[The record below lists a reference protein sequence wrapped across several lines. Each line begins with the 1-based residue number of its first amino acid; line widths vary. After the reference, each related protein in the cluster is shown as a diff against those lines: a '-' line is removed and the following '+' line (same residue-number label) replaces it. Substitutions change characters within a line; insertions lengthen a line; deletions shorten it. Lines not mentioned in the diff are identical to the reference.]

1 MKQKPRWTL
10 EMLTASLAVLC
21 GLLVL
26 VLLIQRPTAWLALL
40 ALVVLW
46 GVVVVLF
53 RCQLRKWVARWMCGG
68 SFEGSKLQFSL
79 EPLSQPAALLS
90 GETVLWYNAQFR
102 TRLLNGQD
110 ALVNRVQKVLP
121 GLDLQ
126 QCRKQEGQLL
136 TLADGMWSVHSSTVP
151 GDAESMTLLVLN
163 EETALRKV
171 EAEYK
176 ASRPGYLVFLVDGYD
191 DVFGDMLDSERA
203 RLLEGINRTLEDMIG
218 RGSGFLRR
226 VASGRYIAVVEER
239 QMEQFANRGYDV
251 LDKIRALD
259 PSVNLS
265 LSIGIGRGAKTL
277 REAQDMAVQALD
289 MAQGRGGDQAA
300 EMTPDGFTFYGG
312 VSHGVEKRSKV
323 RSRIVA
329 DQLVKLI
336 KEADHVVIMGHRMSD
351 LDAIGSAEGVLRI
364 CKICDVP
371 AVIAVRRDATLAG
384 SLIDALCRAGQK
396 DDFID
401 PKDALPIIS
410 KRTLCIVVDTYQVG
424 LVESKDILEK
434 CGKVAVID
442 HHRKGVG
449 YIENPALVCHE
460 PYSSSASELV
470 TELLQYVG
478 ERDDKPN
485 RVEAEGLLSGIMLD
499 TRDFTLHTGV
509 RTFEAAAALRR
520 YGAETERVRQLFD
533 VTMVEYNAKA
543 DLVEKARMYKNC
555 AISVS
560 GEVAPEARVAIAQ
573 AANDLL
579 TIQGVDASF
588 VAVQVGTGVNISAR
602 SLGAVNVQVIMESL
616 GGGGHQTMAAA
627 QLKHI
632 TPEAARARIEGA
644 IDKYY
649 ASQKKGRCRRKIN
662 GTERI
667 TPMKQ
672 YDYLIVGAGLYGAV
686 FAQEAKKAG
695 KKCLVIDKRSHI
707 AGNIY
712 TEPVEGI
719 NVHRYGAHIFHTNNK
734 AVWQYVNQFAE
745 FNRYTNSPVANYHGE
760 IYNLPFNMNTFNK
773 MWGVVTP
780 AEAKA
785 KIEEQKKEAGITD
798 PQNLEE
804 QAISL
809 VGTDIYE
816 KLIKGYTGKQW
827 GRPCTELPAF
837 IIKRLPVR
845 FTYDDNYFNA
855 LYQGIPNGGY
865 TAMVEKMLDGTEVRL
880 NVDYLADREN
890 LNALAEKVVYTGPV
904 DAYFGYRLGALQ
916 YRSVRFETEVLDT
929 DNYQGNAV
937 VNYTDAETPYTRIIE
952 HKHFEFGT
960 QPKTVISREYSAE
973 WKKGDE
979 PYYPVNDEKNGALY
993 AEYKKLADAEPGVI
1007 FGGRLGE
1014 YKYYDM
1020 DKVIEVA
1027 LDVAAKELK

>member
-1 MKQKPRWTL
+1 
-10 EMLTASLAVLC
+10 MLTACLAILCVL
-21 GLLVL
+21 LML
-26 VLLIQRPTAWLALL
+26 VLLVQRPAIWPV
-40 ALVVLW
+40 LVVLAAAW
-46 GVVVVLF
+46 CIGMGLF
-53 RCQLRKWVARWMCGG
+53 RYRLRSQLARWVCGG
-68 SFEGSKLQFSL
+68 DFTKSKTKFSL
-79 EPLSQPAALLS
+79 EPLSQPVVLLS
-90 GETVLWYNAQFR
+90 GETVLWYNDQFR
-102 TRLLNGQD
+102 QRMLGGQD
-110 ALVNRVQKVLP
+110 LLVSRVQKVIP

-126 QCRKQEGQLL
+126 QARTQEGQQL
-136 TLADGMWSVHSSTVP
+136 TLADGVWSAHSSTVP
-151 GDAESMTLLVLN
+151 GDAETMTLVVFN
-163 EETALRKV
+163 EETALRRV

-191 DVFGDMLDSERA
+191 DVFSDMLDSERA
-203 RLLEGINRTLEDMIG
+203 RLLEGINRVLEEMIG
-218 RGSGFLRR
+218 RGTGFLRR

-239 QMEQFANRGYDV
+239 QLEQFAKRGYDV

-371 AVIAVRRDATLAG
+371 AVIAVRRDATLAS
-384 SLIDALCRAGQK
+384 SLINALVAAGQE

-401 PKDALPIIS
+401 PKGALPIIS
-410 KRTLCIVVDTYQVG
+410 KRTLCIVVDTYQVN
-424 LVESKDILEK
+424 LVESKEILEK

-449 YIENPALVCHE
+449 FIENPTLVCHE

-485 RVEAEGLLSGIMLD
+485 RVEAEGLLAGIMLD

-543 DLVEKARMYKNC
+543 DLVEAAQMYKNC
-555 AISVS
+555 AVSVS
-560 GEVAPEARVAIAQ
+560 GEVPPEARVAIAQ

-579 TIQGVDASF
+579 TIQNVEASF

-632 TPEAARARIEGA
+632 TPEAARARIQTA
-644 IDKYY
+644 IDQYRE
-649 ASQKKGRCRRKIN
+649 SQKK
-662 GTERI
+662 TSSE
-667 TPMKQ
+667 
-672 YDYLIVGAGLYGAV
+672 
-686 FAQEAKKAG
+686 
-695 KKCLVIDKRSHI
+695 
-707 AGNIY
+707 
-712 TEPVEGI
+712 
-719 NVHRYGAHIFHTNNK
+719 
-734 AVWQYVNQFAE
+734 
-745 FNRYTNSPVANYHGE
+745 
-760 IYNLPFNMNTFNK
+760 
-773 MWGVVTP
+773 
-780 AEAKA
+780 
-785 KIEEQKKEAGITD
+785 
-798 PQNLEE
+798 
-804 QAISL
+804 
-809 VGTDIYE
+809 
-816 KLIKGYTGKQW
+816 
-827 GRPCTELPAF
+827 
-837 IIKRLPVR
+837 
-845 FTYDDNYFNA
+845 
-855 LYQGIPNGGY
+855 
-865 TAMVEKMLDGTEVRL
+865 
-880 NVDYLADREN
+880 
-890 LNALAEKVVYTGPV
+890 
-904 DAYFGYRLGALQ
+904 
-916 YRSVRFETEVLDT
+916 
-929 DNYQGNAV
+929 
-937 VNYTDAETPYTRIIE
+937 
-952 HKHFEFGT
+952 
-960 QPKTVISREYSAE
+960 
-973 WKKGDE
+973 
-979 PYYPVNDEKNGALY
+979 
-993 AEYKKLADAEPGVI
+993 ADAEP
-1007 FGGRLGE
+1007 
-1014 YKYYDM
+1014 KKKDN
-1020 DKVIEVA
+1020 KP
-1027 LDVAAKELK
+1027 

>member
-1 MKQKPRWTL
+1 
-10 EMLTASLAVLC
+10 MLTASLAVLC
-21 GLLVL
+21 SLLVL

-384 SLIDALCRAGQK
+384 SLINALIAAGQE

-401 PKDALPIIS
+401 PKGALPIIS
-410 KRTLCIVVDTYQVG
+410 QRTLCIVVDTYQLG
-424 LVESKDILEK
+424 LVESREILEK

-449 YIENPALVCHE
+449 FIEKADLVCHE
-460 PYSSSASELV
+460 PYASSASELV
-470 TELLQYVG
+470 TEFLQYVG
-478 ERDDKPN
+478 DRDDKPN
-485 RVEAEGLLSGIMLD
+485 RIEAEGLLSGIMLD

-520 YGAETERVRQLFD
+520 YGAETEHVRQLFD
-533 VTMVEYNAKA
+533 VSMVEYTT
-543 DLVEKARMYKNC
+543 KARLVSEAQMYRGC
-555 AISVS
+555 AITVS

-579 TIQGVDASF
+579 TIQNVEASF
-588 VAVQVGTGVNISAR
+588 VAVQVGGGVNISAR

-632 TPEAARARIEGA
+632 TPEAAHSRIQTA
-644 IDKYY
+644 IDQYRE
-649 ASQKKGRCRRKIN
+649 AQKKS
-662 GTERI
+662 
-667 TPMKQ
+667 
-672 YDYLIVGAGLYGAV
+672 GL
-686 FAQEAKKAG
+686 E
-695 KKCLVIDKRSHI
+695 S
-707 AGNIY
+707 
-712 TEPVEGI
+712 E
-719 NVHRYGAHIFHTNNK
+719 
-734 AVWQYVNQFAE
+734 
-745 FNRYTNSPVANYHGE
+745 S
-760 IYNLPFNMNTFNK
+760 
-773 MWGVVTP
+773 
-780 AEAKA
+780 
-785 KIEEQKKEAGITD
+785 EQKKKD
-798 PQNLEE
+798 
-804 QAISL
+804 
-809 VGTDIYE
+809 
-816 KLIKGYTGKQW
+816 KQ
-827 GRPCTELPAF
+827 
-837 IIKRLPVR
+837 
-845 FTYDDNYFNA
+845 
-855 LYQGIPNGGY
+855 
-865 TAMVEKMLDGTEVRL
+865 
-880 NVDYLADREN
+880 
-890 LNALAEKVVYTGPV
+890 
-904 DAYFGYRLGALQ
+904 
-916 YRSVRFETEVLDT
+916 
-929 DNYQGNAV
+929 
-937 VNYTDAETPYTRIIE
+937 
-952 HKHFEFGT
+952 
-960 QPKTVISREYSAE
+960 
-973 WKKGDE
+973 
-979 PYYPVNDEKNGALY
+979 
-993 AEYKKLADAEPGVI
+993 
-1007 FGGRLGE
+1007 
-1014 YKYYDM
+1014 
-1020 DKVIEVA
+1020 
-1027 LDVAAKELK
+1027 

>member
-1 MKQKPRWTL
+1 
-10 EMLTASLAVLC
+10 MLTACLAILCVL
-21 GLLVL
+21 LML
-26 VLLIQRPTAWLALL
+26 VLLVQRPAIWPV
-40 ALVVLW
+40 LVVLAAAW
-46 GVVVVLF
+46 CIGMGLF
-53 RCQLRKWVARWMCGG
+53 RYRLRSQLARWVCGG
-68 SFEGSKLQFSL
+68 DFTKSKTKFSL
-79 EPLSQPAALLS
+79 EPLSQPVVLLS
-90 GETVLWYNAQFR
+90 GETVLWYNDQFR
-102 TRLLNGQD
+102 QRILGGQD
-110 ALVNRVQKVLP
+110 LLVSRVQKIIP

-126 QCRKQEGQLL
+126 LARTRQGQQL
-136 TLADGMWSVHSSTVP
+136 TLADGVWSAHSSTVP
-151 GDAESMTLLVLN
+151 GDAETMTLVVFN
-163 EETALRKV
+163 EETALRRV

-191 DVFGDMLDSERA
+191 DVFSDMLDSERA
-203 RLLEGINRTLEDMIG
+203 RLLEGINRVLEEMIG
-218 RGSGFLRR
+218 RGTGFLRR

-239 QMEQFANRGYDV
+239 QLEQFAKRGYDV

-371 AVIAVRRDATLAG
+371 AVIAVRRDATLAS
-384 SLIDALCRAGQK
+384 SLINALVAAGQE

-401 PKDALPIIS
+401 PKGALPIIS
-410 KRTLCIVVDTYQVG
+410 KRTLCIVVDTYQVN
-424 LVESKDILEK
+424 LVESKEILEK

-449 YIENPALVCHE
+449 FIENPALVCHE

-485 RVEAEGLLSGIMLD
+485 RVEAEGLLAGIMLD

-543 DLVEKARMYKNC
+543 DLVEAAQMYKNC
-555 AISVS
+555 AVSVS
-560 GEVAPEARVAIAQ
+560 GEVPPEARVAIAQ

-579 TIQGVDASF
+579 TIQNVEASF

-632 TPEAARARIEGA
+632 TPEAARARIQTA
-644 IDKYY
+644 IDQYRD
-649 ASQKKGRCRRKIN
+649 SQKKSSSEA
-662 GTERI
+662 GTETRKKD
-667 TPMKQ
+667 KQ
-672 YDYLIVGAGLYGAV
+672 
-686 FAQEAKKAG
+686 
-695 KKCLVIDKRSHI
+695 S
-707 AGNIY
+707 
-712 TEPVEGI
+712 
-719 NVHRYGAHIFHTNNK
+719 
-734 AVWQYVNQFAE
+734 
-745 FNRYTNSPVANYHGE
+745 
-760 IYNLPFNMNTFNK
+760 
-773 MWGVVTP
+773 
-780 AEAKA
+780 
-785 KIEEQKKEAGITD
+785 
-798 PQNLEE
+798 
-804 QAISL
+804 
-809 VGTDIYE
+809 
-816 KLIKGYTGKQW
+816 
-827 GRPCTELPAF
+827 
-837 IIKRLPVR
+837 
-845 FTYDDNYFNA
+845 
-855 LYQGIPNGGY
+855 
-865 TAMVEKMLDGTEVRL
+865 
-880 NVDYLADREN
+880 
-890 LNALAEKVVYTGPV
+890 
-904 DAYFGYRLGALQ
+904 
-916 YRSVRFETEVLDT
+916 
-929 DNYQGNAV
+929 
-937 VNYTDAETPYTRIIE
+937 
-952 HKHFEFGT
+952 
-960 QPKTVISREYSAE
+960 
-973 WKKGDE
+973 
-979 PYYPVNDEKNGALY
+979 
-993 AEYKKLADAEPGVI
+993 
-1007 FGGRLGE
+1007 
-1014 YKYYDM
+1014 
-1020 DKVIEVA
+1020 
-1027 LDVAAKELK
+1027 

>member
-1 MKQKPRWTL
+1 
-10 EMLTASLAVLC
+10 MLTISLAVLC
-21 GLLVL
+21 ALLTL
-26 VLLIQRPTAWLALL
+26 VLLFQRPGIWVVLL
-40 ALVVLW
+40 ALVILW
-46 GVVVVLF
+46 GVCMVMF
-53 RCQLRKWVARWMCGG
+53 RYKLRRWMARWVCGG
-68 SFEGSKLQFSL
+68 TFEKSKTKFSL
-79 EPLSQPAALLS
+79 EQLSQPAAMLS
-90 GETVLWYNAQFR
+90 GETVLWYNEQFR
-102 TRLLNGQD
+102 VRILGGVDVLTS
-110 ALVNRVQKVLP
+110 RVQKVLP

-126 QCRKQEGQLL
+126 QCRQQSGQLL
-136 TLADGMWSVHSSTVP
+136 TFSDGAWSVHSSTVP

-163 EETALRKV
+163 EETALRRI

-203 RLLEGINRTLEDMIG
+203 RLLEGINRILEDMIG
-218 RGSGFLRR
+218 RGNGFLRR

-323 RSRIVA
+323 RSRFVA

-384 SLIDALCRAGQK
+384 SLIDALCAAGQR

-424 LVESKDILEK
+424 LVESKEILEK

-499 TRDFTLHTGV
+499 TQDFTLHTGV

-533 VTMVEYNAKA
+533 VTMVEYNAKSA
-543 DLVEKARMYKNC
+543 LVEAAKMYRNC
-555 AISVS
+555 AISVG
-560 GEVAPEARVAIAQ
+560 GEVPPEARVAVAQ

-579 TIQGVDASF
+579 RIQGVDASF
-588 VAVQVGTGVNISAR
+588 VAVQAGSGMNISAR
-602 SLGAVNVQVIMESL
+602 SWGAVNVQVIMESL

-627 QLKHI
+627 QLRHI
-632 TPEAARARIEGA
+632 TPQAARARIETA
-644 IDKYY
+644 IDNYY
-649 ASQKKGRCRRKIN
+649 TSQKKS
-662 GTERI
+662 
-667 TPMKQ
+667 
-672 YDYLIVGAGLYGAV
+672 AV
-686 FAQEAKKAG
+686 E
-695 KKCLVIDKRSHI
+695 D
-707 AGNIY
+707 
-712 TEPVEGI
+712 
-719 NVHRYGAHIFHTNNK
+719 NK
-734 AVWQYVNQFAE
+734 
-745 FNRYTNSPVANYHGE
+745 H
-760 IYNLPFNMNTFNK
+760 
-773 MWGVVTP
+773 
-780 AEAKA
+780 
-785 KIEEQKKEAGITD
+785 
-798 PQNLEE
+798 
-804 QAISL
+804 
-809 VGTDIYE
+809 
-816 KLIKGYTGKQW
+816 
-827 GRPCTELPAF
+827 
-837 IIKRLPVR
+837 
-845 FTYDDNYFNA
+845 
-855 LYQGIPNGGY
+855 
-865 TAMVEKMLDGTEVRL
+865 
-880 NVDYLADREN
+880 
-890 LNALAEKVVYTGPV
+890 
-904 DAYFGYRLGALQ
+904 
-916 YRSVRFETEVLDT
+916 
-929 DNYQGNAV
+929 
-937 VNYTDAETPYTRIIE
+937 
-952 HKHFEFGT
+952 
-960 QPKTVISREYSAE
+960 
-973 WKKGDE
+973 
-979 PYYPVNDEKNGALY
+979 
-993 AEYKKLADAEPGVI
+993 
-1007 FGGRLGE
+1007 
-1014 YKYYDM
+1014 
-1020 DKVIEVA
+1020 
-1027 LDVAAKELK
+1027 

>member
-1 MKQKPRWTL
+1 
-10 EMLTASLAVLC
+10 MLTACLAILCVL
-21 GLLVL
+21 LML
-26 VLLIQRPTAWLALL
+26 VLLVQRPAIWPV
-40 ALVVLW
+40 LVVLAAAW
-46 GVVVVLF
+46 CIGMGLF
-53 RCQLRKWVARWMCGG
+53 RYRLRSQLARWVCGG
-68 SFEGSKLQFSL
+68 DFTKSKTKFSL
-79 EPLSQPAALLS
+79 EPLSQPVVLLS
-90 GETVLWYNAQFR
+90 GETVLWYNDQFR
-102 TRLLNGQD
+102 QRMLGGQD
-110 ALVNRVQKVLP
+110 LLVSRVQKVIP

-126 QCRKQEGQLL
+126 QARTQEGQQL
-136 TLADGMWSVHSSTVP
+136 TLADGVWSAHSSTVP
-151 GDAESMTLLVLN
+151 GDAETMTLVVFN
-163 EETALRKV
+163 EETALRRV

-191 DVFGDMLDSERA
+191 DVFSDMLDSERA
-203 RLLEGINRTLEDMIG
+203 RLLEGINRVLEEMIG
-218 RGSGFLRR
+218 RGTGFLRR

-239 QMEQFANRGYDV
+239 QLEQFAKRSYDV

-371 AVIAVRRDATLAG
+371 AVIAVRRDATLAS
-384 SLIDALCRAGQK
+384 SLINALVAAGQE

-401 PKDALPIIS
+401 PKGALPIIS
-410 KRTLCIVVDTYQVG
+410 KRTLCIVVDTYQVN
-424 LVESKDILEK
+424 LVESKEILEK

-449 YIENPALVCHE
+449 FIENPALVCHE

-485 RVEAEGLLSGIMLD
+485 RVEAEGLLAGIMLD

-543 DLVEKARMYKNC
+543 DLVEAAQMYKNC
-555 AISVS
+555 AVSVS
-560 GEVAPEARVAIAQ
+560 GEVPPEARVAIAQ

-579 TIQGVDASF
+579 TIQNVEASF

-632 TPEAARARIEGA
+632 TPEAARARIQTA
-644 IDKYY
+644 IDQYRE
-649 ASQKKGRCRRKIN
+649 SQKK
-662 GTERI
+662 TSSE
-667 TPMKQ
+667 
-672 YDYLIVGAGLYGAV
+672 
-686 FAQEAKKAG
+686 
-695 KKCLVIDKRSHI
+695 
-707 AGNIY
+707 
-712 TEPVEGI
+712 
-719 NVHRYGAHIFHTNNK
+719 
-734 AVWQYVNQFAE
+734 
-745 FNRYTNSPVANYHGE
+745 
-760 IYNLPFNMNTFNK
+760 
-773 MWGVVTP
+773 
-780 AEAKA
+780 
-785 KIEEQKKEAGITD
+785 
-798 PQNLEE
+798 
-804 QAISL
+804 
-809 VGTDIYE
+809 
-816 KLIKGYTGKQW
+816 
-827 GRPCTELPAF
+827 
-837 IIKRLPVR
+837 
-845 FTYDDNYFNA
+845 
-855 LYQGIPNGGY
+855 
-865 TAMVEKMLDGTEVRL
+865 
-880 NVDYLADREN
+880 
-890 LNALAEKVVYTGPV
+890 
-904 DAYFGYRLGALQ
+904 
-916 YRSVRFETEVLDT
+916 
-929 DNYQGNAV
+929 
-937 VNYTDAETPYTRIIE
+937 
-952 HKHFEFGT
+952 
-960 QPKTVISREYSAE
+960 
-973 WKKGDE
+973 
-979 PYYPVNDEKNGALY
+979 
-993 AEYKKLADAEPGVI
+993 ADAEP
-1007 FGGRLGE
+1007 
-1014 YKYYDM
+1014 KKKDN
-1020 DKVIEVA
+1020 KP
-1027 LDVAAKELK
+1027 

>member
-1 MKQKPRWTL
+1 
-10 EMLTASLAVLC
+10 MLTACLAILCVL
-21 GLLVL
+21 LML
-26 VLLIQRPTAWLALL
+26 VLLVQRPAIWPV
-40 ALVVLW
+40 LVVLAAAW
-46 GVVVVLF
+46 CIGMGLF
-53 RCQLRKWVARWMCGG
+53 RYRLRSQLARWVCGG
-68 SFEGSKLQFSL
+68 DFTKSKTKFSL
-79 EPLSQPAALLS
+79 EPLSQPVVLLS
-90 GETVLWYNAQFR
+90 GETVLWYNDQFR
-102 TRLLNGQD
+102 QRMLGGQD
-110 ALVNRVQKVLP
+110 LLVSRVQKVIP

-126 QCRKQEGQLL
+126 QARTQEGQQL
-136 TLADGMWSVHSSTVP
+136 TLADGVWSAHSSTVP
-151 GDAESMTLLVLN
+151 GDAETMTLVVFN
-163 EETALRKV
+163 EETALRRV

-191 DVFGDMLDSERA
+191 DVFSDMLDSERA
-203 RLLEGINRTLEDMIG
+203 RLLEGINRVLEEMIG
-218 RGSGFLRR
+218 RGTGFLRR

-239 QMEQFANRGYDV
+239 QLEQFAKRGYDV

-371 AVIAVRRDATLAG
+371 AVIAVRRDATLAS
-384 SLIDALCRAGQK
+384 SLINALVAAGQE

-401 PKDALPIIS
+401 PKGALPIVS
-410 KRTLCIVVDTYQVG
+410 KRTLCIVVDTYQVN
-424 LVESKDILEK
+424 LVESKEILEK

-449 YIENPALVCHE
+449 FIENPALVCHE

-485 RVEAEGLLSGIMLD
+485 RVEAEGLLAGIMLD

-543 DLVEKARMYKNC
+543 DLVEAAQMYKNC
-555 AISVS
+555 AVSVS
-560 GEVAPEARVAIAQ
+560 GEVPPEARVAIAQ

-579 TIQGVDASF
+579 TIQNVEASF

-632 TPEAARARIEGA
+632 TPEAARARIQTA
-644 IDKYY
+644 IDQYRE
-649 ASQKKGRCRRKIN
+649 SQKK
-662 GTERI
+662 TSSE
-667 TPMKQ
+667 
-672 YDYLIVGAGLYGAV
+672 
-686 FAQEAKKAG
+686 
-695 KKCLVIDKRSHI
+695 
-707 AGNIY
+707 
-712 TEPVEGI
+712 
-719 NVHRYGAHIFHTNNK
+719 
-734 AVWQYVNQFAE
+734 
-745 FNRYTNSPVANYHGE
+745 
-760 IYNLPFNMNTFNK
+760 
-773 MWGVVTP
+773 
-780 AEAKA
+780 
-785 KIEEQKKEAGITD
+785 
-798 PQNLEE
+798 
-804 QAISL
+804 
-809 VGTDIYE
+809 
-816 KLIKGYTGKQW
+816 
-827 GRPCTELPAF
+827 
-837 IIKRLPVR
+837 
-845 FTYDDNYFNA
+845 
-855 LYQGIPNGGY
+855 
-865 TAMVEKMLDGTEVRL
+865 
-880 NVDYLADREN
+880 
-890 LNALAEKVVYTGPV
+890 
-904 DAYFGYRLGALQ
+904 
-916 YRSVRFETEVLDT
+916 
-929 DNYQGNAV
+929 
-937 VNYTDAETPYTRIIE
+937 
-952 HKHFEFGT
+952 
-960 QPKTVISREYSAE
+960 
-973 WKKGDE
+973 
-979 PYYPVNDEKNGALY
+979 
-993 AEYKKLADAEPGVI
+993 ADAEP
-1007 FGGRLGE
+1007 
-1014 YKYYDM
+1014 KKKDN
-1020 DKVIEVA
+1020 KP
-1027 LDVAAKELK
+1027 

>member
-26 VLLIQRPTAWLALL
+26 VLLIQRPTAWPALL

-384 SLIDALCRAGQK
+384 SLINALIAAGQE

-401 PKDALPIIS
+401 PKGALPIIS
-410 KRTLCIVVDTYQVG
+410 QRTLCIVVDTYQLG
-424 LVESKDILEK
+424 LVESREILEK

-449 YIENPALVCHE
+449 FIEKADLVCHE
-460 PYSSSASELV
+460 PYASSASELV
-470 TELLQYVG
+470 TEFLQYVG
-478 ERDDKPN
+478 DRDDKPN
-485 RVEAEGLLSGIMLD
+485 RIEAEGLLSGIMLD

-520 YGAETERVRQLFD
+520 YGAETEHVRQLFD
-533 VTMVEYNAKA
+533 VSMVEYTTKA
-543 DLVEKARMYKNC
+543 MLVSEAQMYRGC
-555 AISVS
+555 AITVS

-579 TIQGVDASF
+579 TIQNVEASF
-588 VAVQVGTGVNISAR
+588 VAVQVGGGVNISAR
-602 SLGAVNVQVIMESL
+602 SLGAVNVQVIMEAL

-632 TPEAARARIEGA
+632 TPEAARSRIQTA
-644 IDKYY
+644 IDQYRE
-649 ASQKKGRCRRKIN
+649 AQKKS
-662 GTERI
+662 
-667 TPMKQ
+667 
-672 YDYLIVGAGLYGAV
+672 GLESG
-686 FAQEAKKAG
+686 
-695 KKCLVIDKRSHI
+695 S
-707 AGNIY
+707 
-712 TEPVEGI
+712 
-719 NVHRYGAHIFHTNNK
+719 
-734 AVWQYVNQFAE
+734 
-745 FNRYTNSPVANYHGE
+745 
-760 IYNLPFNMNTFNK
+760 
-773 MWGVVTP
+773 
-780 AEAKA
+780 
-785 KIEEQKKEAGITD
+785 EQKKKD
-798 PQNLEE
+798 
-804 QAISL
+804 
-809 VGTDIYE
+809 
-816 KLIKGYTGKQW
+816 KQ
-827 GRPCTELPAF
+827 
-837 IIKRLPVR
+837 
-845 FTYDDNYFNA
+845 
-855 LYQGIPNGGY
+855 
-865 TAMVEKMLDGTEVRL
+865 
-880 NVDYLADREN
+880 
-890 LNALAEKVVYTGPV
+890 
-904 DAYFGYRLGALQ
+904 
-916 YRSVRFETEVLDT
+916 
-929 DNYQGNAV
+929 
-937 VNYTDAETPYTRIIE
+937 
-952 HKHFEFGT
+952 
-960 QPKTVISREYSAE
+960 
-973 WKKGDE
+973 
-979 PYYPVNDEKNGALY
+979 
-993 AEYKKLADAEPGVI
+993 
-1007 FGGRLGE
+1007 
-1014 YKYYDM
+1014 
-1020 DKVIEVA
+1020 
-1027 LDVAAKELK
+1027 

>member
-1 MKQKPRWTL
+1 
-10 EMLTASLAVLC
+10 MLTACLAILCVL
-21 GLLVL
+21 LML
-26 VLLIQRPTAWLALL
+26 VLLVQRPAIWPV
-40 ALVVLW
+40 LVVLAAAW
-46 GVVVVLF
+46 CIGMGLF
-53 RCQLRKWVARWMCGG
+53 RYRLRSQLARWVCGG
-68 SFEGSKLQFSL
+68 DFTKSKTKFSL
-79 EPLSQPAALLS
+79 EPLSQPVVLLS
-90 GETVLWYNAQFR
+90 GETVLWYNDQFR
-102 TRLLNGQD
+102 QRMLGGQD
-110 ALVNRVQKVLP
+110 LLVSRVQKIIP

-126 QCRKQEGQLL
+126 QARTQEGQQL
-136 TLADGMWSVHSSTVP
+136 TLADGVWSAHSSTVP
-151 GDAESMTLLVLN
+151 GDAETMTLVVFN
-163 EETALRKV
+163 EETALRRV

-191 DVFGDMLDSERA
+191 DVFSDMLDSERA
-203 RLLEGINRTLEDMIG
+203 RLLEGINRVLEEMIG
-218 RGSGFLRR
+218 RGTGFLRR

-239 QMEQFANRGYDV
+239 QLEQFAKRGYDV

-371 AVIAVRRDATLAG
+371 AVIAVRRDATLAS
-384 SLIDALCRAGQK
+384 SLINALVAAGQE

-401 PKDALPIIS
+401 PKGALPIIS
-410 KRTLCIVVDTYQVG
+410 KRTLCIVVDTYQVN
-424 LVESKDILEK
+424 LVESKEILEK

-449 YIENPALVCHE
+449 FIENPALVCHE

-485 RVEAEGLLSGIMLD
+485 RVEAEGLLAGIMLD

-543 DLVEKARMYKNC
+543 DLVEAAQMYKNC
-555 AISVS
+555 AVSVS
-560 GEVAPEARVAIAQ
+560 GEVPPEARVAIAQ

-579 TIQGVDASF
+579 TIQNVEASF

-632 TPEAARARIEGA
+632 TPEAARARIQTA
-644 IDKYY
+644 IDQYRE
-649 ASQKKGRCRRKIN
+649 SQKK
-662 GTERI
+662 TSSE
-667 TPMKQ
+667 
-672 YDYLIVGAGLYGAV
+672 
-686 FAQEAKKAG
+686 
-695 KKCLVIDKRSHI
+695 
-707 AGNIY
+707 
-712 TEPVEGI
+712 
-719 NVHRYGAHIFHTNNK
+719 
-734 AVWQYVNQFAE
+734 
-745 FNRYTNSPVANYHGE
+745 
-760 IYNLPFNMNTFNK
+760 
-773 MWGVVTP
+773 
-780 AEAKA
+780 
-785 KIEEQKKEAGITD
+785 
-798 PQNLEE
+798 
-804 QAISL
+804 
-809 VGTDIYE
+809 
-816 KLIKGYTGKQW
+816 
-827 GRPCTELPAF
+827 
-837 IIKRLPVR
+837 
-845 FTYDDNYFNA
+845 
-855 LYQGIPNGGY
+855 
-865 TAMVEKMLDGTEVRL
+865 
-880 NVDYLADREN
+880 
-890 LNALAEKVVYTGPV
+890 
-904 DAYFGYRLGALQ
+904 
-916 YRSVRFETEVLDT
+916 
-929 DNYQGNAV
+929 
-937 VNYTDAETPYTRIIE
+937 
-952 HKHFEFGT
+952 
-960 QPKTVISREYSAE
+960 
-973 WKKGDE
+973 
-979 PYYPVNDEKNGALY
+979 
-993 AEYKKLADAEPGVI
+993 ADAEP
-1007 FGGRLGE
+1007 
-1014 YKYYDM
+1014 KKKDN
-1020 DKVIEVA
+1020 KP
-1027 LDVAAKELK
+1027 

>member
-1 MKQKPRWTL
+1 
-10 EMLTASLAVLC
+10 MLTACLAILCVL
-21 GLLVL
+21 LML
-26 VLLIQRPTAWLALL
+26 VLLVQRPAIWPV
-40 ALVVLW
+40 LVVLAAAW
-46 GVVVVLF
+46 CIGMGLF
-53 RCQLRKWVARWMCGG
+53 RYRLRSQLARWVCGG
-68 SFEGSKLQFSL
+68 DFTKSKTKFSL
-79 EPLSQPAALLS
+79 EPLSQPVVLLS
-90 GETVLWYNAQFR
+90 GETVLWYNGQFR
-102 TRLLNGQD
+102 QRMLGGQD
-110 ALVNRVQKVLP
+110 LLVSRVQKVIP

-126 QCRKQEGQLL
+126 QARTQEGQQL
-136 TLADGMWSVHSSTVP
+136 TLADGVWSAHSSTVP
-151 GDAESMTLLVLN
+151 GDAETMTLVVFN
-163 EETALRKV
+163 EETALRRV

-203 RLLEGINRTLEDMIG
+203 RLLEGINRVLEEMIG
-218 RGSGFLRR
+218 RGTGFLRR

-239 QMEQFANRGYDV
+239 QLEQFAKRGYDV

-364 CKICDVP
+364 CKICDIP

-485 RVEAEGLLSGIMLD
+485 RVEAEGLLAGILLD
-499 TRDFTLHTGV
+499 TQDFTLHTGV

-520 YGAETERVRQLFD
+520 YGAETERVRRLFD

-543 DLVEKARMYKNC
+543 DLVEKAQMYKNC
-555 AISVS
+555 AISIG

-579 TIQGVDASF
+579 RIQGVDASF
-588 VAVQVGTGVNISAR
+588 VAVQVGNGVNVSAR
-602 SLGAVNVQVIMESL
+602 SMGAVNVQVIMESL

-632 TPEAARARIEGA
+632 TPQAARSRIQDA
-644 IDKYY
+644 IDQYY
-649 ASQKKGRCRRKIN
+649 LSQKK
-662 GTERI
+662 T
-667 TPMKQ
+667 TP
-672 YDYLIVGAGLYGAV
+672 
-686 FAQEAKKAG
+686 EARPAK
-695 KKCLVIDKRSHI
+695 
-707 AGNIY
+707 
-712 TEPVEGI
+712 
-719 NVHRYGAHIFHTNNK
+719 
-734 AVWQYVNQFAE
+734 
-745 FNRYTNSPVANYHGE
+745 GE
-760 IYNLPFNMNTFNK
+760 
-773 MWGVVTP
+773 
-780 AEAKA
+780 
-785 KIEEQKKEAGITD
+785 
-798 PQNLEE
+798 
-804 QAISL
+804 
-809 VGTDIYE
+809 
-816 KLIKGYTGKQW
+816 
-827 GRPCTELPAF
+827 
-837 IIKRLPVR
+837 
-845 FTYDDNYFNA
+845 
-855 LYQGIPNGGY
+855 
-865 TAMVEKMLDGTEVRL
+865 
-880 NVDYLADREN
+880 
-890 LNALAEKVVYTGPV
+890 
-904 DAYFGYRLGALQ
+904 
-916 YRSVRFETEVLDT
+916 
-929 DNYQGNAV
+929 
-937 VNYTDAETPYTRIIE
+937 
-952 HKHFEFGT
+952 
-960 QPKTVISREYSAE
+960 
-973 WKKGDE
+973 
-979 PYYPVNDEKNGALY
+979 
-993 AEYKKLADAEPGVI
+993 
-1007 FGGRLGE
+1007 
-1014 YKYYDM
+1014 
-1020 DKVIEVA
+1020 
-1027 LDVAAKELK
+1027 

>member
-1 MKQKPRWTL
+1 
-10 EMLTASLAVLC
+10 MLTACLAILCVL
-21 GLLVL
+21 LML
-26 VLLIQRPTAWLALL
+26 VLLVQRPAIWPV
-40 ALVVLW
+40 LVVLAAAW
-46 GVVVVLF
+46 CIGMGLF
-53 RCQLRKWVARWMCGG
+53 RYRLRSQLARWVCGG
-68 SFEGSKLQFSL
+68 DFTKSKTKFSL
-79 EPLSQPAALLS
+79 EPLSQPVVLLS
-90 GETVLWYNAQFR
+90 GETVLWYNDQFR
-102 TRLLNGQD
+102 QRMLGGQD
-110 ALVNRVQKVLP
+110 LLVSRVQKVIP

-126 QCRKQEGQLL
+126 QARTQEGQQL
-136 TLADGMWSVHSSTVP
+136 TLADGVWSAHSSTVP
-151 GDAESMTLLVLN
+151 GDAETMTLVVFN
-163 EETALRKV
+163 EETALRRV

-191 DVFGDMLDSERA
+191 DVFSDMLDSERA
-203 RLLEGINRTLEDMIG
+203 RLLEGINRVLEEMIG
-218 RGSGFLRR
+218 RGTGFLRR

-239 QMEQFANRGYDV
+239 QLEQFAKRGYDV

-371 AVIAVRRDATLAG
+371 AVIAVRRDATLAS
-384 SLIDALCRAGQK
+384 SLINALVAAGQE

-401 PKDALPIIS
+401 PKGALPIIS
-410 KRTLCIVVDTYQVG
+410 KRTLCIVVDTYQVN
-424 LVESKDILEK
+424 LVESKEILEK

-449 YIENPALVCHE
+449 FIENPALVCHE

-485 RVEAEGLLSGIMLD
+485 RVEAEGLLAGIMLD

-543 DLVEKARMYKNC
+543 DLVEAAQMYKNC
-555 AISVS
+555 AVSVS
-560 GEVAPEARVAIAQ
+560 GEVPPEARVAIAQ

-579 TIQGVDASF
+579 TIQNVEASF

-632 TPEAARARIEGA
+632 TPEAARARIQTA
-644 IDKYY
+644 IDQYRE
-649 ASQKKGRCRRKIN
+649 SQKK
-662 GTERI
+662 TSSE
-667 TPMKQ
+667 
-672 YDYLIVGAGLYGAV
+672 
-686 FAQEAKKAG
+686 
-695 KKCLVIDKRSHI
+695 
-707 AGNIY
+707 
-712 TEPVEGI
+712 
-719 NVHRYGAHIFHTNNK
+719 
-734 AVWQYVNQFAE
+734 VN
-745 FNRYTNSPVANYHGE
+745 
-760 IYNLPFNMNTFNK
+760 
-773 MWGVVTP
+773 
-780 AEAKA
+780 
-785 KIEEQKKEAGITD
+785 
-798 PQNLEE
+798 
-804 QAISL
+804 
-809 VGTDIYE
+809 
-816 KLIKGYTGKQW
+816 
-827 GRPCTELPAF
+827 
-837 IIKRLPVR
+837 
-845 FTYDDNYFNA
+845 
-855 LYQGIPNGGY
+855 
-865 TAMVEKMLDGTEVRL
+865 
-880 NVDYLADREN
+880 
-890 LNALAEKVVYTGPV
+890 
-904 DAYFGYRLGALQ
+904 
-916 YRSVRFETEVLDT
+916 
-929 DNYQGNAV
+929 
-937 VNYTDAETPYTRIIE
+937 
-952 HKHFEFGT
+952 
-960 QPKTVISREYSAE
+960 
-973 WKKGDE
+973 
-979 PYYPVNDEKNGALY
+979 
-993 AEYKKLADAEPGVI
+993 AEP
-1007 FGGRLGE
+1007 
-1014 YKYYDM
+1014 KKKDN
-1020 DKVIEVA
+1020 KP
-1027 LDVAAKELK
+1027 

>member
-1 MKQKPRWTL
+1 
-10 EMLTASLAVLC
+10 MLTACLAILCVL
-21 GLLVL
+21 LML
-26 VLLIQRPTAWLALL
+26 VLLVQRPAIWPV
-40 ALVVLW
+40 LVVLAAAW
-46 GVVVVLF
+46 CIGMGLF
-53 RCQLRKWVARWMCGG
+53 RYRLRSQLARWVCGG
-68 SFEGSKLQFSL
+68 DFTKSKTKFSL
-79 EPLSQPAALLS
+79 EPLSQPVVLLS
-90 GETVLWYNAQFR
+90 GETVLWYNDQFR
-102 TRLLNGQD
+102 QRMLGGQD
-110 ALVNRVQKVLP
+110 LLVSRVQKVIP

-126 QCRKQEGQLL
+126 QARTQEGQQL
-136 TLADGMWSVHSSTVP
+136 TLADGVWSAHSSTVP
-151 GDAESMTLLVLN
+151 GDTETMTLVVFN
-163 EETALRKV
+163 EETALRRV

-191 DVFGDMLDSERA
+191 DVFSDMLDSERA
-203 RLLEGINRTLEDMIG
+203 RLLEGINRVLEEMIG
-218 RGSGFLRR
+218 RGTGFLRR

-239 QMEQFANRGYDV
+239 QLEQFAKRSYDV

-371 AVIAVRRDATLAG
+371 AVIAVRRDATLAS
-384 SLIDALCRAGQK
+384 SLINALVAAGQE

-401 PKDALPIIS
+401 PKGALPIIS
-410 KRTLCIVVDTYQVG
+410 KRTLCIVVDTYQVS
-424 LVESKDILEK
+424 LVESKEILEK

-449 YIENPALVCHE
+449 FIENPALVCHE

-485 RVEAEGLLSGIMLD
+485 RVEAEGLLAGIMLD

-543 DLVEKARMYKNC
+543 DLVEAAQMYKNC
-555 AISVS
+555 AVSVS
-560 GEVAPEARVAIAQ
+560 GEVPPEARVAIAQ

-579 TIQGVDASF
+579 TIQNVEASF

-632 TPEAARARIEGA
+632 TPEAARARIQTA
-644 IDKYY
+644 IDQYRE
-649 ASQKKGRCRRKIN
+649 SQKK
-662 GTERI
+662 TSSE
-667 TPMKQ
+667 
-672 YDYLIVGAGLYGAV
+672 
-686 FAQEAKKAG
+686 
-695 KKCLVIDKRSHI
+695 
-707 AGNIY
+707 
-712 TEPVEGI
+712 
-719 NVHRYGAHIFHTNNK
+719 
-734 AVWQYVNQFAE
+734 
-745 FNRYTNSPVANYHGE
+745 
-760 IYNLPFNMNTFNK
+760 
-773 MWGVVTP
+773 
-780 AEAKA
+780 
-785 KIEEQKKEAGITD
+785 
-798 PQNLEE
+798 
-804 QAISL
+804 
-809 VGTDIYE
+809 
-816 KLIKGYTGKQW
+816 
-827 GRPCTELPAF
+827 
-837 IIKRLPVR
+837 
-845 FTYDDNYFNA
+845 
-855 LYQGIPNGGY
+855 
-865 TAMVEKMLDGTEVRL
+865 
-880 NVDYLADREN
+880 
-890 LNALAEKVVYTGPV
+890 
-904 DAYFGYRLGALQ
+904 
-916 YRSVRFETEVLDT
+916 
-929 DNYQGNAV
+929 
-937 VNYTDAETPYTRIIE
+937 
-952 HKHFEFGT
+952 
-960 QPKTVISREYSAE
+960 
-973 WKKGDE
+973 
-979 PYYPVNDEKNGALY
+979 
-993 AEYKKLADAEPGVI
+993 ADAEP
-1007 FGGRLGE
+1007 
-1014 YKYYDM
+1014 KKKDN
-1020 DKVIEVA
+1020 KP
-1027 LDVAAKELK
+1027 

>member
-26 VLLIQRPTAWLALL
+26 VLLIQRPTAWPALL

-110 ALVNRVQKVLP
+110 ALVSRVQKVLP

-384 SLIDALCRAGQK
+384 SLINALIAAGQE

-401 PKDALPIIS
+401 PKGALPIIS
-410 KRTLCIVVDTYQVG
+410 QRTLCIVVDTYQLG
-424 LVESKDILEK
+424 LVESREILEK

-449 YIENPALVCHE
+449 FIEKADLVCHE
-460 PYSSSASELV
+460 PYASSASELV
-470 TELLQYVG
+470 TEFLQYVG
-478 ERDDKPN
+478 DRDDKPN
-485 RVEAEGLLSGIMLD
+485 RIEAEGLLSGIMLD

-520 YGAETERVRQLFD
+520 YGAETEHVRQLFD
-533 VTMVEYNAKA
+533 VSMVEYTTKA
-543 DLVEKARMYKNC
+543 MLVSEAQMYRGC
-555 AISVS
+555 AITVS

-579 TIQGVDASF
+579 TIQNVEASF
-588 VAVQVGTGVNISAR
+588 VAVQVGGGVNISAR

-632 TPEAARARIEGA
+632 TPEAARSRIQTA
-644 IDKYY
+644 IDQYRE
-649 ASQKKGRCRRKIN
+649 AQKKS
-662 GTERI
+662 
-667 TPMKQ
+667 
-672 YDYLIVGAGLYGAV
+672 GLESG
-686 FAQEAKKAG
+686 
-695 KKCLVIDKRSHI
+695 S
-707 AGNIY
+707 
-712 TEPVEGI
+712 
-719 NVHRYGAHIFHTNNK
+719 
-734 AVWQYVNQFAE
+734 
-745 FNRYTNSPVANYHGE
+745 
-760 IYNLPFNMNTFNK
+760 
-773 MWGVVTP
+773 
-780 AEAKA
+780 
-785 KIEEQKKEAGITD
+785 EQKKKD
-798 PQNLEE
+798 
-804 QAISL
+804 
-809 VGTDIYE
+809 
-816 KLIKGYTGKQW
+816 KQ
-827 GRPCTELPAF
+827 
-837 IIKRLPVR
+837 
-845 FTYDDNYFNA
+845 
-855 LYQGIPNGGY
+855 
-865 TAMVEKMLDGTEVRL
+865 
-880 NVDYLADREN
+880 
-890 LNALAEKVVYTGPV
+890 
-904 DAYFGYRLGALQ
+904 
-916 YRSVRFETEVLDT
+916 
-929 DNYQGNAV
+929 
-937 VNYTDAETPYTRIIE
+937 
-952 HKHFEFGT
+952 
-960 QPKTVISREYSAE
+960 
-973 WKKGDE
+973 
-979 PYYPVNDEKNGALY
+979 
-993 AEYKKLADAEPGVI
+993 
-1007 FGGRLGE
+1007 
-1014 YKYYDM
+1014 
-1020 DKVIEVA
+1020 
-1027 LDVAAKELK
+1027 

>member
-1 MKQKPRWTL
+1 
-10 EMLTASLAVLC
+10 MLTACLAILCVL
-21 GLLVL
+21 LML
-26 VLLIQRPTAWLALL
+26 VLLVQRPAIWPV
-40 ALVVLW
+40 LVVLAAAW
-46 GVVVVLF
+46 CIGMGLF
-53 RCQLRKWVARWMCGG
+53 RYRLRSQLARWVCGG
-68 SFEGSKLQFSL
+68 DFTKSKTKFSL
-79 EPLSQPAALLS
+79 EPLSQPVVLLS
-90 GETVLWYNAQFR
+90 GETVLWYNDQFR
-102 TRLLNGQD
+102 QRMLGGQD
-110 ALVNRVQKVLP
+110 LLVSRVQKVSP

-126 QCRKQEGQLL
+126 QARTQEGQQL
-136 TLADGMWSVHSSTVP
+136 TLADGVWSAHSSTVP
-151 GDAESMTLLVLN
+151 GDAETMTLVVFN
-163 EETALRKV
+163 EETALRRV

-191 DVFGDMLDSERA
+191 DVFSDMLDSERA
-203 RLLEGINRTLEDMIG
+203 RLLEGINRVLEEMIG
-218 RGSGFLRR
+218 RGTGFLRR

-239 QMEQFANRGYDV
+239 QLEQFAKRGYDV

-371 AVIAVRRDATLAG
+371 AVIAVRRDATLAS
-384 SLIDALCRAGQK
+384 SLINALVAAGQE

-401 PKDALPIIS
+401 PKGALPIIS
-410 KRTLCIVVDTYQVG
+410 KRTLCIVVDTYQVN
-424 LVESKDILEK
+424 LVESKEILEK

-449 YIENPALVCHE
+449 FIENPALVCHE

-485 RVEAEGLLSGIMLD
+485 RVEAEGLLAGIMLD

-543 DLVEKARMYKNC
+543 DLVEAAQMYKNC
-555 AISVS
+555 AVSVS
-560 GEVAPEARVAIAQ
+560 GEVPPEARVAIAQ

-579 TIQGVDASF
+579 TIQNVEASF

-632 TPEAARARIEGA
+632 TPEAARARIQTA
-644 IDKYY
+644 IDQYRE
-649 ASQKKGRCRRKIN
+649 SQKK
-662 GTERI
+662 TSS
-667 TPMKQ
+667 
-672 YDYLIVGAGLYGAV
+672 
-686 FAQEAKKAG
+686 EA
-695 KKCLVIDKRSHI
+695 
-707 AGNIY
+707 N
-712 TEPVEGI
+712 
-719 NVHRYGAHIFHTNNK
+719 
-734 AVWQYVNQFAE
+734 
-745 FNRYTNSPVANYHGE
+745 
-760 IYNLPFNMNTFNK
+760 
-773 MWGVVTP
+773 
-780 AEAKA
+780 
-785 KIEEQKKEAGITD
+785 
-798 PQNLEE
+798 
-804 QAISL
+804 
-809 VGTDIYE
+809 
-816 KLIKGYTGKQW
+816 
-827 GRPCTELPAF
+827 
-837 IIKRLPVR
+837 
-845 FTYDDNYFNA
+845 
-855 LYQGIPNGGY
+855 
-865 TAMVEKMLDGTEVRL
+865 
-880 NVDYLADREN
+880 
-890 LNALAEKVVYTGPV
+890 
-904 DAYFGYRLGALQ
+904 
-916 YRSVRFETEVLDT
+916 
-929 DNYQGNAV
+929 
-937 VNYTDAETPYTRIIE
+937 
-952 HKHFEFGT
+952 
-960 QPKTVISREYSAE
+960 
-973 WKKGDE
+973 
-979 PYYPVNDEKNGALY
+979 
-993 AEYKKLADAEPGVI
+993 AEP
-1007 FGGRLGE
+1007 
-1014 YKYYDM
+1014 KKKDN
-1020 DKVIEVA
+1020 KP
-1027 LDVAAKELK
+1027 

>member
-1 MKQKPRWTL
+1 
-10 EMLTASLAVLC
+10 MLTACLAILCVL
-21 GLLVL
+21 LML
-26 VLLIQRPTAWLALL
+26 VLLVQRPAIWPV
-40 ALVVLW
+40 LVVLAAAW
-46 GVVVVLF
+46 CIGMGLF
-53 RCQLRKWVARWMCGG
+53 RYRLRSQLARWVCGG
-68 SFEGSKLQFSL
+68 DFTKSKTKFSL
-79 EPLSQPAALLS
+79 EPLSQPVVLLS
-90 GETVLWYNAQFR
+90 GETVLWYNDQFR
-102 TRLLNGQD
+102 QRMLGGQD
-110 ALVNRVQKVLP
+110 LLVSRVQKIIP

-126 QCRKQEGQLL
+126 QARTQEGQQL
-136 TLADGMWSVHSSTVP
+136 TLADGVWSAHSSTVP
-151 GDAESMTLLVLN
+151 GDAETMTLVVFN
-163 EETALRKV
+163 EETALRRV

-191 DVFGDMLDSERA
+191 DVFSDMLDSERA
-203 RLLEGINRTLEDMIG
+203 RLLEGINRVLEEMIG
-218 RGSGFLRR
+218 RGTGFLRR

-239 QMEQFANRGYDV
+239 QLEQFAKRGYDV

-371 AVIAVRRDATLAG
+371 AVIAVRRDATLAS
-384 SLIDALCRAGQK
+384 SLINALIAAGQE

-401 PKDALPIIS
+401 PKGALPIIS
-410 KRTLCIVVDTYQVG
+410 KRTLCIVVDTYQVN
-424 LVESKDILEK
+424 LVESKEILEK

-449 YIENPALVCHE
+449 FIENPALVCHE

-485 RVEAEGLLSGIMLD
+485 RVEAEGLLAGIMLD

-543 DLVEKARMYKNC
+543 DLVEAAQMYKNC
-555 AISVS
+555 AVSVS
-560 GEVAPEARVAIAQ
+560 GEVPPEARVAIAQ

-579 TIQGVDASF
+579 TIQNVEASF

-632 TPEAARARIEGA
+632 TPEAARARIQTA
-644 IDKYY
+644 IDQYRE
-649 ASQKKGRCRRKIN
+649 SQKK
-662 GTERI
+662 T
-667 TPMKQ
+667 
-672 YDYLIVGAGLYGAV
+672 
-686 FAQEAKKAG
+686 
-695 KKCLVIDKRSHI
+695 S
-707 AGNIY
+707 
-712 TEPVEGI
+712 
-719 NVHRYGAHIFHTNNK
+719 
-734 AVWQYVNQFAE
+734 
-745 FNRYTNSPVANYHGE
+745 S
-760 IYNLPFNMNTFNK
+760 
-773 MWGVVTP
+773 
-780 AEAKA
+780 
-785 KIEEQKKEAGITD
+785 EAG
-798 PQNLEE
+798 
-804 QAISL
+804 
-809 VGTDIYE
+809 
-816 KLIKGYTGKQW
+816 
-827 GRPCTELPAF
+827 
-837 IIKRLPVR
+837 
-845 FTYDDNYFNA
+845 
-855 LYQGIPNGGY
+855 
-865 TAMVEKMLDGTEVRL
+865 
-880 NVDYLADREN
+880 
-890 LNALAEKVVYTGPV
+890 
-904 DAYFGYRLGALQ
+904 
-916 YRSVRFETEVLDT
+916 
-929 DNYQGNAV
+929 
-937 VNYTDAETPYTRIIE
+937 
-952 HKHFEFGT
+952 
-960 QPKTVISREYSAE
+960 
-973 WKKGDE
+973 
-979 PYYPVNDEKNGALY
+979 
-993 AEYKKLADAEPGVI
+993 AEP
-1007 FGGRLGE
+1007 
-1014 YKYYDM
+1014 KKKDN
-1020 DKVIEVA
+1020 KP
-1027 LDVAAKELK
+1027 

>member
-1 MKQKPRWTL
+1 
-10 EMLTASLAVLC
+10 MLTACLAILCVL
-21 GLLVL
+21 LML
-26 VLLIQRPTAWLALL
+26 VLLVQRPAIWPV
-40 ALVVLW
+40 LVVLATAW
-46 GVVVVLF
+46 CIGMGLF
-53 RCQLRKWVARWMCGG
+53 RYRLRSQLARWVCGG
-68 SFEGSKLQFSL
+68 DFTKSKTKFSL
-79 EPLSQPAALLS
+79 EPLSQPVVLLS
-90 GETVLWYNAQFR
+90 GETVLWYNDQFR
-102 TRLLNGQD
+102 QRMLGGQD
-110 ALVNRVQKVLP
+110 LLVSRVQKVIP

-126 QCRKQEGQLL
+126 QARTQEGQQL
-136 TLADGMWSVHSSTVP
+136 TLAEGVWSAHSSTVP
-151 GDAESMTLLVLN
+151 GDAETMTLVVFN
-163 EETALRKV
+163 EETALRRV

-191 DVFGDMLDSERA
+191 DVFSDMLDSERA
-203 RLLEGINRTLEDMIG
+203 RLLEGINRVLEEMIG
-218 RGSGFLRR
+218 RGTGFLRR

-239 QMEQFANRGYDV
+239 QLEQFAKRGYDV

-371 AVIAVRRDATLAG
+371 AVIAVRRDATLAS
-384 SLIDALCRAGQK
+384 SLINALVAAGQE

-401 PKDALPIIS
+401 PKGALPIIS
-410 KRTLCIVVDTYQVG
+410 KRTLCIVVDTYQVN
-424 LVESKDILEK
+424 LVESKEILEK

-449 YIENPALVCHE
+449 FIENPALVCHE

-485 RVEAEGLLSGIMLD
+485 RVEAEGLLAGIMLD

-543 DLVEKARMYKNC
+543 DLVEAAQMYKNC
-555 AISVS
+555 AVSVS
-560 GEVAPEARVAIAQ
+560 GEVPPEARVAIAQ

-579 TIQGVDASF
+579 TIQNVEASF

-632 TPEAARARIEGA
+632 TPEAARARIQTA
-644 IDKYY
+644 IDQYRE
-649 ASQKKGRCRRKIN
+649 SQKK
-662 GTERI
+662 T
-667 TPMKQ
+667 
-672 YDYLIVGAGLYGAV
+672 
-686 FAQEAKKAG
+686 
-695 KKCLVIDKRSHI
+695 S
-707 AGNIY
+707 
-712 TEPVEGI
+712 
-719 NVHRYGAHIFHTNNK
+719 
-734 AVWQYVNQFAE
+734 
-745 FNRYTNSPVANYHGE
+745 S
-760 IYNLPFNMNTFNK
+760 
-773 MWGVVTP
+773 
-780 AEAKA
+780 
-785 KIEEQKKEAGITD
+785 EAG
-798 PQNLEE
+798 
-804 QAISL
+804 
-809 VGTDIYE
+809 
-816 KLIKGYTGKQW
+816 
-827 GRPCTELPAF
+827 
-837 IIKRLPVR
+837 
-845 FTYDDNYFNA
+845 
-855 LYQGIPNGGY
+855 
-865 TAMVEKMLDGTEVRL
+865 
-880 NVDYLADREN
+880 
-890 LNALAEKVVYTGPV
+890 
-904 DAYFGYRLGALQ
+904 
-916 YRSVRFETEVLDT
+916 
-929 DNYQGNAV
+929 
-937 VNYTDAETPYTRIIE
+937 
-952 HKHFEFGT
+952 
-960 QPKTVISREYSAE
+960 
-973 WKKGDE
+973 
-979 PYYPVNDEKNGALY
+979 
-993 AEYKKLADAEPGVI
+993 AEP
-1007 FGGRLGE
+1007 
-1014 YKYYDM
+1014 KKKDN
-1020 DKVIEVA
+1020 KP
-1027 LDVAAKELK
+1027 

>member
-1 MKQKPRWTL
+1 
-10 EMLTASLAVLC
+10 MLTVSLAVLC
-21 GLLVL
+21 ALLTL
-26 VLLIQRPTAWLALL
+26 VLLFQRPGIWVVLL
-40 ALVVLW
+40 ALVILW
-46 GVVVVLF
+46 GVCMVMF
-53 RCQLRKWVARWMCGG
+53 RYKLRRWMAQWVCGG
-68 SFEGSKLQFSL
+68 TFEKSKTRFSL
-79 EPLSQPAALLS
+79 EQLSQPAALLS
-90 GETVLWYNAQFR
+90 GETVLWYNEQFR
-102 TRLLNGQD
+102 VRILGGVDVLTS
-110 ALVNRVQKVLP
+110 RVQKVLP

-126 QCRKQEGQLL
+126 QCRQQSGQLL
-136 TLADGMWSVHSSTVP
+136 NFSDGAWSVHSSTVP

-163 EETALRKV
+163 EETALRRI

-203 RLLEGINRTLEDMIG
+203 RLLEGINRILEDMIG
-218 RGSGFLRR
+218 RGNGFLRR

-323 RSRIVA
+323 RSRFVA

-384 SLIDALCRAGQK
+384 SLIDALCAAGQR

-410 KRTLCIVVDTYQVG
+410 KHTLCIVVDTYQVG
-424 LVESKDILEK
+424 LVESKEILEK

-449 YIENPALVCHE
+449 YIEKPALVCHE

-499 TRDFTLHTGV
+499 TQDFTLHTGV

-533 VTMVEYNAKA
+533 VTMVEYNAKSA
-543 DLVEKARMYKNC
+543 LVEAAKMYRNC
-555 AISVS
+555 AISVGS
-560 GEVAPEARVAIAQ
+560 EVPPEARVAVAQ

-579 TIQGVDASF
+579 RIQGVDASF
-588 VAVQVGTGVNISAR
+588 VAVQAGSGMNISAR

-627 QLKHI
+627 QLRHI
-632 TPEAARARIEGA
+632 TAQAARARIETA
-644 IDKYY
+644 IDNYY
-649 ASQKKGRCRRKIN
+649 ASQKKS
-662 GTERI
+662 
-667 TPMKQ
+667 
-672 YDYLIVGAGLYGAV
+672 AV
-686 FAQEAKKAG
+686 E
-695 KKCLVIDKRSHI
+695 D
-707 AGNIY
+707 
-712 TEPVEGI
+712 
-719 NVHRYGAHIFHTNNK
+719 NK
-734 AVWQYVNQFAE
+734 
-745 FNRYTNSPVANYHGE
+745 H
-760 IYNLPFNMNTFNK
+760 
-773 MWGVVTP
+773 
-780 AEAKA
+780 
-785 KIEEQKKEAGITD
+785 
-798 PQNLEE
+798 
-804 QAISL
+804 
-809 VGTDIYE
+809 
-816 KLIKGYTGKQW
+816 
-827 GRPCTELPAF
+827 
-837 IIKRLPVR
+837 
-845 FTYDDNYFNA
+845 
-855 LYQGIPNGGY
+855 
-865 TAMVEKMLDGTEVRL
+865 
-880 NVDYLADREN
+880 
-890 LNALAEKVVYTGPV
+890 
-904 DAYFGYRLGALQ
+904 
-916 YRSVRFETEVLDT
+916 
-929 DNYQGNAV
+929 
-937 VNYTDAETPYTRIIE
+937 
-952 HKHFEFGT
+952 
-960 QPKTVISREYSAE
+960 
-973 WKKGDE
+973 
-979 PYYPVNDEKNGALY
+979 
-993 AEYKKLADAEPGVI
+993 
-1007 FGGRLGE
+1007 
-1014 YKYYDM
+1014 
-1020 DKVIEVA
+1020 
-1027 LDVAAKELK
+1027 

>member
-1 MKQKPRWTL
+1 
-10 EMLTASLAVLC
+10 MLTACLAILCVL
-21 GLLVL
+21 LML
-26 VLLIQRPTAWLALL
+26 VLLVQRPAIWPV
-40 ALVVLW
+40 LVVLAAAW
-46 GVVVVLF
+46 CIGMGLF
-53 RCQLRKWVARWMCGG
+53 RYRLRSQLARWVCGG
-68 SFEGSKLQFSL
+68 DFTKSKTKFSL
-79 EPLSQPAALLS
+79 EPLSQPVVLLS
-90 GETVLWYNAQFR
+90 GETVLWYNDQFR
-102 TRLLNGQD
+102 QRMLGGQD
-110 ALVNRVQKVLP
+110 LLVSRVQKVIP

-126 QCRKQEGQLL
+126 QARTQEGQQLA
-136 TLADGMWSVHSSTVP
+136 LADGVWSAHSSTVP
-151 GDAESMTLLVLN
+151 GDAETMTLVVFN
-163 EETALRKV
+163 EETALRRV

-191 DVFGDMLDSERA
+191 DVFSDMLDSERA
-203 RLLEGINRTLEDMIG
+203 RLLEGINRVLEEMIG
-218 RGSGFLRR
+218 RGTGFLRR

-239 QMEQFANRGYDV
+239 QLEQFAKRGYDV

-371 AVIAVRRDATLAG
+371 AVIAVRRDATLAS
-384 SLIDALCRAGQK
+384 SLINALVAAGQE

-401 PKDALPIIS
+401 PKGALPIIS
-410 KRTLCIVVDTYQVG
+410 KRTLCIVVDTYQVN
-424 LVESKDILEK
+424 LVESKEILEK

-449 YIENPALVCHE
+449 FIENPALVCHE

-485 RVEAEGLLSGIMLD
+485 RVEAEGLLAGIMLD

-543 DLVEKARMYKNC
+543 DLVEAAQMYKNC
-555 AISVS
+555 AVSVS
-560 GEVAPEARVAIAQ
+560 GEVPPEARVAIAQ

-579 TIQGVDASF
+579 TIQNVEASF

-632 TPEAARARIEGA
+632 TPEAARARIQTA
-644 IDKYY
+644 IDQYRE
-649 ASQKKGRCRRKIN
+649 SQKK
-662 GTERI
+662 TSS
-667 TPMKQ
+667 
-672 YDYLIVGAGLYGAV
+672 
-686 FAQEAKKAG
+686 EA
-695 KKCLVIDKRSHI
+695 
-707 AGNIY
+707 N
-712 TEPVEGI
+712 
-719 NVHRYGAHIFHTNNK
+719 
-734 AVWQYVNQFAE
+734 
-745 FNRYTNSPVANYHGE
+745 
-760 IYNLPFNMNTFNK
+760 
-773 MWGVVTP
+773 
-780 AEAKA
+780 
-785 KIEEQKKEAGITD
+785 
-798 PQNLEE
+798 
-804 QAISL
+804 
-809 VGTDIYE
+809 
-816 KLIKGYTGKQW
+816 
-827 GRPCTELPAF
+827 
-837 IIKRLPVR
+837 
-845 FTYDDNYFNA
+845 
-855 LYQGIPNGGY
+855 
-865 TAMVEKMLDGTEVRL
+865 
-880 NVDYLADREN
+880 
-890 LNALAEKVVYTGPV
+890 
-904 DAYFGYRLGALQ
+904 
-916 YRSVRFETEVLDT
+916 
-929 DNYQGNAV
+929 
-937 VNYTDAETPYTRIIE
+937 
-952 HKHFEFGT
+952 
-960 QPKTVISREYSAE
+960 
-973 WKKGDE
+973 
-979 PYYPVNDEKNGALY
+979 
-993 AEYKKLADAEPGVI
+993 AEP
-1007 FGGRLGE
+1007 
-1014 YKYYDM
+1014 KKKDN
-1020 DKVIEVA
+1020 KP
-1027 LDVAAKELK
+1027 

>member
-1 MKQKPRWTL
+1 
-10 EMLTASLAVLC
+10 MLTACLAILCVL
-21 GLLVL
+21 LML
-26 VLLIQRPTAWLALL
+26 VLLVQRPAIWPV
-40 ALVVLW
+40 LVVLAAAW
-46 GVVVVLF
+46 CIGMGLF
-53 RCQLRKWVARWMCGG
+53 RYRLRSQLARWVCGG
-68 SFEGSKLQFSL
+68 DFTKSKTKFSL
-79 EPLSQPAALLS
+79 EPLSQPVVLLS
-90 GETVLWYNAQFR
+90 GETVLWYNDQFR
-102 TRLLNGQD
+102 QRILGGQD
-110 ALVNRVQKVLP
+110 LLVSRVQKVIP

-126 QCRKQEGQLL
+126 QARTQEGQQL
-136 TLADGMWSVHSSTVP
+136 TLADGVWSAHSSTVP
-151 GDAESMTLLVLN
+151 GDAETMTLVVFN
-163 EETALRKV
+163 EETALRRV

-191 DVFGDMLDSERA
+191 DVFSDMLDSERA
-203 RLLEGINRTLEDMIG
+203 RLLEGINRVLEEMIG
-218 RGSGFLRR
+218 RGTGFLRR

-239 QMEQFANRGYDV
+239 QLEQFAKRGYDV

-371 AVIAVRRDATLAG
+371 AVIAVRRDATLAS
-384 SLIDALCRAGQK
+384 SLINALVAAGQE

-401 PKDALPIIS
+401 PKGALPIIS
-410 KRTLCIVVDTYQVG
+410 KRTLCIVVDTYQVN
-424 LVESKDILEK
+424 LVESKEILEK

-449 YIENPALVCHE
+449 FIENPALVCHE

-485 RVEAEGLLSGIMLD
+485 RVEAEGLLAGIMLD

-543 DLVEKARMYKNC
+543 DLVEAAQMYKNC
-555 AISVS
+555 AVSVS
-560 GEVAPEARVAIAQ
+560 GEVPPEARVAIAQ

-579 TIQGVDASF
+579 TIQNVEASF

-632 TPEAARARIEGA
+632 TPEAARARIQTA
-644 IDKYY
+644 IDQYRE
-649 ASQKKGRCRRKIN
+649 SQKK
-662 GTERI
+662 TSSE
-667 TPMKQ
+667 
-672 YDYLIVGAGLYGAV
+672 
-686 FAQEAKKAG
+686 
-695 KKCLVIDKRSHI
+695 
-707 AGNIY
+707 
-712 TEPVEGI
+712 
-719 NVHRYGAHIFHTNNK
+719 
-734 AVWQYVNQFAE
+734 
-745 FNRYTNSPVANYHGE
+745 
-760 IYNLPFNMNTFNK
+760 
-773 MWGVVTP
+773 
-780 AEAKA
+780 
-785 KIEEQKKEAGITD
+785 
-798 PQNLEE
+798 
-804 QAISL
+804 
-809 VGTDIYE
+809 
-816 KLIKGYTGKQW
+816 
-827 GRPCTELPAF
+827 
-837 IIKRLPVR
+837 
-845 FTYDDNYFNA
+845 
-855 LYQGIPNGGY
+855 
-865 TAMVEKMLDGTEVRL
+865 
-880 NVDYLADREN
+880 
-890 LNALAEKVVYTGPV
+890 
-904 DAYFGYRLGALQ
+904 
-916 YRSVRFETEVLDT
+916 
-929 DNYQGNAV
+929 
-937 VNYTDAETPYTRIIE
+937 
-952 HKHFEFGT
+952 
-960 QPKTVISREYSAE
+960 
-973 WKKGDE
+973 
-979 PYYPVNDEKNGALY
+979 
-993 AEYKKLADAEPGVI
+993 ADAEP
-1007 FGGRLGE
+1007 
-1014 YKYYDM
+1014 KKKDN
-1020 DKVIEVA
+1020 KP
-1027 LDVAAKELK
+1027 

>member
-1 MKQKPRWTL
+1 MSTKPIDSTAATRFDLSAAALHILAMALMLMDHLWATLLPAQEWLTCAGRVAFPIFAFMAVEGYFHTHDLKKYTLRLLLFALLSEVPFDLMYGGTWFYPVHQNVIWTLLLGILGIHLMETVRKKQKTGL
-10 EMLTASLAVLC
+10 YLLVSALVVVAGAVLGTLGMVDYYGAGVLTVFIFYFFHGHGRKWWC
-21 GLLVL
+21 LLGQLAALYWVNVELLGGLMYP
-26 VLLIQRPTAWLALL
+26 IQLFGMDFELCQQGLALL

-110 ALVNRVQKVLP
+110 ALVSRVQKVLP

-649 ASQKKGRCRRKIN
+649 ASQKKG
-662 GTERI
+662 
-667 TPMKQ
+667 
-672 YDYLIVGAGLYGAV
+672 D
-686 FAQEAKKAG
+686 
-695 KKCLVIDKRSHI
+695 
-707 AGNIY
+707 
-712 TEPVEGI
+712 VEG
-719 NVHRYGAHIFHTNNK
+719 K
-734 AVWQYVNQFAE
+734 
-745 FNRYTNSPVANYHGE
+745 
-760 IYNLPFNMNTFNK
+760 
-773 MWGVVTP
+773 
-780 AEAKA
+780 
-785 KIEEQKKEAGITD
+785 
-798 PQNLEE
+798 
-804 QAISL
+804 
-809 VGTDIYE
+809 
-816 KLIKGYTGKQW
+816 
-827 GRPCTELPAF
+827 
-837 IIKRLPVR
+837 
-845 FTYDDNYFNA
+845 
-855 LYQGIPNGGY
+855 
-865 TAMVEKMLDGTEVRL
+865 
-880 NVDYLADREN
+880 
-890 LNALAEKVVYTGPV
+890 
-904 DAYFGYRLGALQ
+904 
-916 YRSVRFETEVLDT
+916 
-929 DNYQGNAV
+929 
-937 VNYTDAETPYTRIIE
+937 
-952 HKHFEFGT
+952 
-960 QPKTVISREYSAE
+960 
-973 WKKGDE
+973 
-979 PYYPVNDEKNGALY
+979 
-993 AEYKKLADAEPGVI
+993 
-1007 FGGRLGE
+1007 
-1014 YKYYDM
+1014 
-1020 DKVIEVA
+1020 
-1027 LDVAAKELK
+1027 

>member
-1 MKQKPRWTL
+1 M
-10 EMLTASLAVLC
+10 EMLTAALAVLC
-21 GLLVL
+21 ALLTL
-26 VLLIQRPTAWLALL
+26 VLLIQRPSIWPVLL
-40 ALVVLW
+40 ALVVAW
-46 GVVVVLF
+46 GICMAAF
-53 RCQLRKWVARWMCGG
+53 RYQLRRWLSRWVRGDN
-68 SFEGSKLQFSL
+68 FEKSKTKFSL
-79 EPLSQPAALLS
+79 EQLSQPTALLS
-90 GETVLWYNAQFR
+90 GETVLWYNEQFR
-102 TRLLNGQD
+102 ARLLGGQD
-110 ALVNRVQKVLP
+110 MLTSRVQKVLP

-126 QCRKQEGQLL
+126 QCRTQQGQLL
-136 TLADGMWSVHSSTVP
+136 TLADGFWSVHSSTVP
-151 GDAESMTLLVLN
+151 GGAECMTLLVLN
-163 EETALRKV
+163 EETALRRI

-203 RLLEGINRTLEDMIG
+203 RLLEGINRILEDMIG

-239 QMEQFANRGYDV
+239 HLEQYAQRGYDV

-265 LSIGIGRGAKTL
+265 ISIGIGRGAKTL

-351 LDAIGSAEGVLRI
+351 LDAIGAAEGVLRI

-371 AVIAVRRDATLAG
+371 AVIAVKRDATLAG

-478 ERDDKPN
+478 ERDDKPS

-543 DLVEKARMYKNC
+543 DLVEAAQMYRNC

-560 GEVAPEARVAIAQ
+560 GEVPPEARVAIAQ

-579 TIQGVDASF
+579 TIQNVEASF
-588 VAVQVGTGVNISAR
+588 VAVQVGSGVNISAR

-627 QLKHI
+627 DLKDI
-632 TPEAARARIEGA
+632 TPEAARARIQTA
-644 IDKYY
+644 IDQYRE
-649 ASQKKGRCRRKIN
+649 SQKKPLSKN
-662 GTERI
+662 
-667 TPMKQ
+667 
-672 YDYLIVGAGLYGAV
+672 
-686 FAQEAKKAG
+686 
-695 KKCLVIDKRSHI
+695 
-707 AGNIY
+707 
-712 TEPVEGI
+712 EPES
-719 NVHRYGAHIFHTNNK
+719 R
-734 AVWQYVNQFAE
+734 
-745 FNRYTNSPVANYHGE
+745 
-760 IYNLPFNMNTFNK
+760 
-773 MWGVVTP
+773 
-780 AEAKA
+780 
-785 KIEEQKKEAGITD
+785 KKE
-798 PQNLEE
+798 
-804 QAISL
+804 
-809 VGTDIYE
+809 
-816 KLIKGYTGKQW
+816 KQ
-827 GRPCTELPAF
+827 G
-837 IIKRLPVR
+837 
-845 FTYDDNYFNA
+845 
-855 LYQGIPNGGY
+855 
-865 TAMVEKMLDGTEVRL
+865 
-880 NVDYLADREN
+880 
-890 LNALAEKVVYTGPV
+890 
-904 DAYFGYRLGALQ
+904 
-916 YRSVRFETEVLDT
+916 
-929 DNYQGNAV
+929 
-937 VNYTDAETPYTRIIE
+937 
-952 HKHFEFGT
+952 
-960 QPKTVISREYSAE
+960 
-973 WKKGDE
+973 
-979 PYYPVNDEKNGALY
+979 
-993 AEYKKLADAEPGVI
+993 
-1007 FGGRLGE
+1007 
-1014 YKYYDM
+1014 
-1020 DKVIEVA
+1020 
-1027 LDVAAKELK
+1027 

>member
-1 MKQKPRWTL
+1 
-10 EMLTASLAVLC
+10 MLTACLAILCVL
-21 GLLVL
+21 LML
-26 VLLIQRPTAWLALL
+26 VLLVQRPAIWPV
-40 ALVVLW
+40 LVVLAAAW
-46 GVVVVLF
+46 CIGMGLF
-53 RCQLRKWVARWMCGG
+53 RYRLRSQLARWVCGG
-68 SFEGSKLQFSL
+68 DFTKSKTKFSL
-79 EPLSQPAALLS
+79 EPLSQPVVLLS
-90 GETVLWYNAQFR
+90 GETVLWYNDQFR
-102 TRLLNGQD
+102 QRMLGGQD
-110 ALVNRVQKVLP
+110 LLVSRVQKVIP

-126 QCRKQEGQLL
+126 LARTQEGQQL
-136 TLADGMWSVHSSTVP
+136 TLADGVWSAHSSTVP
-151 GDAESMTLLVLN
+151 GDAETMTLVVFN
-163 EETALRKV
+163 EETALRRV

-191 DVFGDMLDSERA
+191 DVFSDMLDSERA
-203 RLLEGINRTLEDMIG
+203 RLLEGINRVLEEMIG
-218 RGSGFLRR
+218 RGTGFLRR

-239 QMEQFANRGYDV
+239 QLEQFAKRGYDV

-371 AVIAVRRDATLAG
+371 AVIAVRRDATLAS
-384 SLIDALCRAGQK
+384 SLINALVAAGQE

-401 PKDALPIIS
+401 PKGALPIIS
-410 KRTLCIVVDTYQVG
+410 KRTLCIVVDTYQVN
-424 LVESKDILEK
+424 LVESKEILEK

-449 YIENPALVCHE
+449 FIENPALVCHE

-485 RVEAEGLLSGIMLD
+485 RVEAEGLLAGIMLD

-543 DLVEKARMYKNC
+543 DLVEAAQMYKNC
-555 AISVS
+555 AVSVS
-560 GEVAPEARVAIAQ
+560 GEVPPEARVAIAQ

-579 TIQGVDASF
+579 TIQNVEASF

-632 TPEAARARIEGA
+632 TPEAARARIQTA
-644 IDKYY
+644 IDQYRE
-649 ASQKKGRCRRKIN
+649 SQKK
-662 GTERI
+662 TSSE
-667 TPMKQ
+667 
-672 YDYLIVGAGLYGAV
+672 
-686 FAQEAKKAG
+686 
-695 KKCLVIDKRSHI
+695 
-707 AGNIY
+707 
-712 TEPVEGI
+712 
-719 NVHRYGAHIFHTNNK
+719 
-734 AVWQYVNQFAE
+734 
-745 FNRYTNSPVANYHGE
+745 
-760 IYNLPFNMNTFNK
+760 
-773 MWGVVTP
+773 
-780 AEAKA
+780 
-785 KIEEQKKEAGITD
+785 
-798 PQNLEE
+798 
-804 QAISL
+804 
-809 VGTDIYE
+809 
-816 KLIKGYTGKQW
+816 
-827 GRPCTELPAF
+827 
-837 IIKRLPVR
+837 
-845 FTYDDNYFNA
+845 
-855 LYQGIPNGGY
+855 
-865 TAMVEKMLDGTEVRL
+865 
-880 NVDYLADREN
+880 
-890 LNALAEKVVYTGPV
+890 
-904 DAYFGYRLGALQ
+904 
-916 YRSVRFETEVLDT
+916 
-929 DNYQGNAV
+929 
-937 VNYTDAETPYTRIIE
+937 
-952 HKHFEFGT
+952 
-960 QPKTVISREYSAE
+960 
-973 WKKGDE
+973 
-979 PYYPVNDEKNGALY
+979 
-993 AEYKKLADAEPGVI
+993 ADAEP
-1007 FGGRLGE
+1007 
-1014 YKYYDM
+1014 KKKDN
-1020 DKVIEVA
+1020 KP
-1027 LDVAAKELK
+1027 